1 MREAMKTQEDSRQTF
16 WTHDVPRILLVAG
29 ILVALG
35 LLELTRIEPAK
46 SAGSV
51 SVPATK

>member
-1 MREAMKTQEDSRQTF
+1 MGEAMKTQEDPRQTF
-16 WTHDVPRILLVAG
+16 WTMMFLGILLVAG

-35 LLELTRIEPAK
+35 SLQLTAFNQQNQQG
-46 SAGSV
+46 AV

>member
-16 WTHDVPRILLVAG
+16 WTMTFLGILLVAG

-35 LLELTRIEPAK
+35 SLELTRINQQNQQGA
-46 SAGSV
+46 V